1 MALRDDLSAAL
12 ARIQALEQ
20 ELAETRAEL
29 AALRNPV
36 VAAPV
41 RPEPPVSPT
50 PAPAAPPAPTGPAP
64 AHLPRTPLWWN
75 NPWVLGL
82 ARAPARLAYVDK
94 LGPPCLRMV
103 SEAEPPQDRLL
114 AERGH
119 ETANR
124 LGPDLVVQL
133 DTLELAR
140 IGWPGGELARLALP
154 APLAV
159 PPLLEGDVVLC
170 ATMDGQLH
178 RVDTRRWALL
188 ESRTHQGFQELTRL
202 GLDRPRGALVD
213 ELPGKASAVLAQLRQ
228 LGWSVDRA
236 LVIDGGAV
244 AALSRRFGDDVH
256 WGLARLGSNAA
267 APRWLHEVGS
277 GVASKLALV
286 DGWLVGFSAAHR
298 DSVVVDLDTGKR
310 WLRLHGFWENARA
323 DILDDDGGHVATL
336 AL

>member
-20 ELAETRAEL
+20 ELAQTRAEL

-41 RPEPPVSPT
+41 RPEPPVSPP
-50 PAPAAPPAPTGPAP
+50 PAPTAPPAPAGPAP

-75 NPWVLGL
+75 TPWILGL
-82 ARAPARLAYVDK
+82 ACAPTRLAYVDK
-94 LGPPCLRMV
+94 LGPPCLRVV
-103 SEAEPPQDRLL
+103 SEVEPQHDRLL

-124 LGPDLVVQL
+124 LGPHLEVQL

-140 IGWPGGELARLALP
+140 IEWPDGELARLPLP

-159 PPLLEGDVVLC
+159 PPLLDGDTALC

-178 RVDTRRWALL
+178 RIDARRWVLL
-188 ESRTHQGFQELTRL
+188 ESRAHQGGQELKRLGFDRARGAEVDDLPGESSALRTRL
-202 GLDRPRGALVD
+202 RKLDWRVT
-213 ELPGKASAVLAQLRQ
+213 
-228 LGWSVDRA
+228 RA

-256 WGLARLGSNAA
+256 WGLARVDSAGAE
-267 APRWLHEVGS
+267 PRWVHEVGT
-277 GVASKLALV
+277 GMASRLALV

-298 DSVVVDLDTGKR
+298 DSVVLDLDTGKR
-310 WLRLHGFWENARA
+310 WLRLHGFWEDARA
-323 DILDDDGGHVATL
+323 DILDDGGAHIATL